1 MKKRKKTEEEL
12 RREVQRMIDDM
23 YVAPELE
30 EEPES
35 EVHRIYREWWEKR
48 SKYKPLITIEEM
60 QEELDWRE
68 EDMKNLDESDRTI
81 SVRRLL
87 AFLVGLV
94 GVAVF
99 VAWKQPIGILVL
111 LIAGFVYMLEVGY
124 HSRNQGERKGHTC
137 GIALYRNY
145 IKRLD
150 GGWREFSETGA
161 EYVQEGNTVATDL
174 HVLGRDSLYQ
184 RICVAHSERGKRR
197 LAEVLQGKEC
207 TPEQIRERQKAVQF
221 MVADERFST
230 AFDFYGH
237 LNEHVVPEKGPYA
250 EGESAAEWKM
260 PVGLQILAVG
270 YPVILGCLVLGS
282 IFELWNY
289 VVPIILF
296 LTGIGVSLLMTE
308 YCKKKM
314 QPLLYYEKVAMQI
327 EAQICILANWKFPD
341 GYLEDW
347 RLRMMAGR
355 NAREMIEQ
363 TKNITRL
370 IEEYRVRQNPFLHWI
385 LCGLYLRDLWLMRK
399 TVRWIREYGSTF
411 EIALDLIGEV
421 EMLTSLA
428 MVARLN
434 PASFPTILDRKEPE
448 LQFTELGHPLISRE
462 QAVTNSIA
470 LKQQTVIVTGSN
482 MSGKTTFLRTIGLNM
497 VLAYAGAP
505 ICAKA
510 GSVSIMKL
518 FTSMGITDDM
528 QEGISTFYAE
538 ILRIREM
545 VEYGKEH
552 RPMLC
557 LIDEIFR
564 GTNSTDRITGAEE
577 VIRRLT
583 NSDTITMVST
593 HDFELCRLAE
603 NYHFEESYENDR
615 ICFDYK
621 LKQGMCHTTNAMY
634 LLKMAGLVDE
644 FGQNAQK

>member
-1 MKKRKKTEEEL
+1 M
-12 RREVQRMIDDM
+12 
-23 YVAPELE
+23 
-30 EEPES
+30 
-35 EVHRIYREWWEKR
+35 
-48 SKYKPLITIEEM
+48 
-60 QEELDWRE
+60 
-68 EDMKNLDESDRTI
+68 
-81 SVRRLL
+81 
-87 AFLVGLV
+87 
-94 GVAVF
+94 
-99 VAWKQPIGILVL
+99 
-111 LIAGFVYMLEVGY
+111 
-124 HSRNQGERKGHTC
+124 
-137 GIALYRNY
+137 
-145 IKRLD
+145 
-150 GGWREFSETGA
+150 
-161 EYVQEGNTVATDL
+161 
-174 HVLGRDSLYQ
+174 
-184 RICVAHSERGKRR
+184 
-197 LAEVLQGKEC
+197 
-207 TPEQIRERQKAVQF
+207 
-221 MVADERFST
+221 
-230 AFDFYGH
+230 
-237 LNEHVVPEKGPYA
+237 
-250 EGESAAEWKM
+250 
-260 PVGLQILAVG
+260 
-270 YPVILGCLVLGS
+270 
-282 IFELWNY
+282 
-289 VVPIILF
+289 
-296 LTGIGVSLLMTE
+296 
-308 YCKKKM
+308 
-314 QPLLYYEKVAMQI
+314 
-327 EAQICILANWKFPD
+327 
-341 GYLEDW
+341 
-347 RLRMMAGR
+347 
-355 NAREMIEQ
+355 
-363 TKNITRL
+363 
-370 IEEYRVRQNPFLHWI
+370 
-385 LCGLYLRDLWLMRK
+385 
-399 TVRWIREYGSTF
+399 
-411 EIALDLIGEV
+411 
-421 EMLTSLA
+421 
-428 MVARLN
+428 
-434 PASFPTILDRKEPE
+434 
-448 LQFTELGHPLISRE
+448 ISRE